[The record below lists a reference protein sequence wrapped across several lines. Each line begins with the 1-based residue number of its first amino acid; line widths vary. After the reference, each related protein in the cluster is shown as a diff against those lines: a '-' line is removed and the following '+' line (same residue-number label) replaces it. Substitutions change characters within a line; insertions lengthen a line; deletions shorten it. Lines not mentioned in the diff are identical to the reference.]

1 VSIRNGITGKLATVR
16 NVNFDPSYNSIY
28 IQSAKLNGKEWT
40 KNWMTHDF
48 WSEGGVLEL
57 TLGSEESDWGT
68 KMEDLPPS
76 ISNYH
81 A

>member
-1 VSIRNGITGKLATVR
+1 VSIRNGITGKLATIR
-16 NVNFDPSYNSIY
+16 NVNFDPSYKSIY
-28 IQSAKLNGKEWT
+28 VQSAKLNGKEWT
-40 KNWMTHDF
+40 KNWVTHDF
-48 WSEGGVLEL
+48 WTEGGVLEL